1 MDHFHQKHILDM
13 ASLSKQ
19 EIDYIINTAITLKD
33 ISNRPIKKVPTLRG
47 KSIVHFF
54 HEPST
59 RTRTSFEIAAKRMS
73 ADTFSISASTSSM
86 TKGETLL
93 DTVNTL
99 QAMNPDIIVMRHSA
113 SGAPHFVSRKLLNA
127 SVINAGD
134 GMHAHPTQCLL
145 DMMTVREA
153 LGKIKDLKLSIIGD
167 IFHSRVARSN
177 IIGFTKMGAK
187 VTVAAPCTM
196 IPNGVDKL
204 GAQVAK
210 SLEDAVSNAD
220 IIMALRIQ
228 KERQSN
234 FFFPSEREYASFYGL
249 SYERLKSMN
258 KNAYIMHPG
267 PINRGVELSSDVADC
282 PESLIMKQVTNGV
295 AIRMALLYLLMGGTR
310 NAHSN

>member
-1 MDHFHQKHILDM
+1 MNHFHQKHILDM
-13 ASLSKQ
+13 TSLSVD
-19 EIDYIINTAITLKD
+19 EIDYIIKTATTLKE
-33 ISNRPIKKVPTLRG
+33 ISERPIKKVPTLRG

-86 TKGETLL
+86 TKGETLF

-113 SGAPHFVSRKLLNA
+113 SGAPHFVSRHLEA

-145 DMMTVREA
+145 DLMTAREA
-153 LGKIKDLKLSIIGD
+153 LGKIKGLKLAIIGD

-177 IIGFTKMGAK
+177 IIGFTKMGAS
-187 VTVAAPCTM
+187 VTVAAPLTM
-196 IPNGVDKL
+196 IPEGIDRM
-204 GAQVAK
+204 GARVAK
-210 SLEDAVSNAD
+210 SLEDAISDAD

-234 FFFPSEREYASFYGL
+234 FFFPTEREYANFFGL
-249 SYERLKSMN
+249 TYHRLKEMN
-258 KNAYIMHPG
+258 SNAYVMHPG
-267 PINRGVELSSDVADC
+267 PINRGVELTSDVADC
-282 PESLIMKQVTNGV
+282 SESLIMKQVTNGV

>member
-13 ASLSKQ
+13 VSLSKQ
-19 EIDYIINTAITLKD
+19 EIDYILSTASTLKD
-33 ISNRPIKKVPTLRG
+33 ISERPIKKVPTLRG

-59 RTRTSFEIAAKRMS
+59 RTRTSFEIAAKRLS

-99 QAMNPDIIVMRHSA
+99 QAMNPDIIVMRHSS
-113 SGAPHFVSRKLLNA
+113 SGAPHFVSRHLNA
-127 SVINAGD
+127 SIINAGD

-145 DMMTVREA
+145 DLMTVREA

-177 IIGFTKMGAK
+177 IIGFTKMGAE

-196 IPNGVDKL
+196 IPHGINKMGVR
-204 GAQVAK
+204 VAT
-210 SLEDAVSNAD
+210 SLADAVSNAD
-220 IIMALRIQ
+220 IVMALRIQ

-234 FFFPSEREYASFYGL
+234 FFFPSEREYANFFGL

-267 PINRGVELSSDVADC
+267 PINRGVELSSDIADAK
-282 PESLIMKQVTNGV
+282 ESLIMKQVTNGV

>member
-1 MDHFHQKHILDM
+1 MRRFHKKHILDM
-13 ASLSKQ
+13 TSLSVE
-19 EIDYIINTAITLKD
+19 EIEHILNTATTLRD
-33 ISNRPIKKVPTLRG
+33 ISERPIKKVPTLRG

-93 DTVNTL
+93 DTALTL

-113 SGAPHFVSRKLLNA
+113 SGAPHFVAKHLNA
-127 SVINAGD
+127 SIINAGD

-145 DMMTVREA
+145 DLMTAREA
-153 LGKIKDLKLSIIGD
+153 LGKIEGLKLSIIGD

-177 IIGFTKMGAK
+177 IVGFTKMGAK
-187 VTVAAPCTM
+187 VTVAGPCTM
-196 IPNGVDKL
+196 IPNGIDLL
-204 GAQVAK
+204 GAHVTN
-210 SLEDAVSNAD
+210 SLEEAVSEAD

-234 FFFPSEREYASFYGL
+234 FFFPTEREYAALYGL

-258 KNAYIMHPG
+258 KNAFIMHPG
-267 PINRGVELSSDVADC
+267 PINRGVELTSDIADC
-282 PESLIMKQVTNGV
+282 PESLILKQVTNGV
-295 AIRMALLYLLMGGTR
+295 AIRMALIFLLMGGTR
-310 NAHSN
+310 DAHST

>member
-13 ASLSKQ
+13 SSLSKQ
-19 EIDYIINTAITLKD
+19 EIDYIINTATTLKG
-33 ISNRPIKKVPTLRG
+33 ISERPIKKVPTLRG

-86 TKGETLL
+86 IKGETLL
-93 DTVNTL
+93 DTVHTI
-99 QAMNPDIIVMRHSA
+99 QAMSPDIIVMRHSA
-113 SGAPHFVSRKLLNA
+113 SGAPHFVSKHLNA

-145 DMMTVREA
+145 DLMTAREA
-153 LGKIKDLKLSIIGD
+153 LGKINGLKVSIIGD

-177 IIGFTKMGAK
+177 IIGFTKMGAE

-196 IPNGVDKL
+196 IPQGIDKM
-204 GAQVAK
+204 GARVSN
-210 SLEDAVSNAD
+210 SLKEAVINAD

-234 FFFPSEREYASFYGL
+234 FFFPSEREYAAFFGMT
-249 SYERLKSMN
+249 YERLKSMN
-258 KNAYIMHPG
+258 KNAFIMHPG
-267 PINRGVELSSDVADC
+267 PINRGVELSSEIADC
-282 PESLIMKQVTNGV
+282 KESLIMKQVTNGV

-310 NAHSN
+310 DAHSN

>member
-19 EIDYIINTAITLKD
+19 EIDYIINTATTLKD
-33 ISNRPIKKVPTLRG
+33 ISERPIKKVPTLRG
-47 KSIVHFF
+47 RSIVHFF

-59 RTRTSFEIAAKRMS
+59 RTRTSFEIAAKRLS

-113 SGAPHFVSRKLLNA
+113 SGAPHFVSRHLNA
-127 SVINAGD
+127 SIINAGD

-145 DMMTVREA
+145 DLMTVREA
-153 LGKIKDLKLSIIGD
+153 LGKIKGLKLTIVGD

-196 IPNGVDKL
+196 IPQGIDKL
-204 GAQVAK
+204 GAHV
-210 SLEDAVSNAD
+210 STRFEDAVSNAD
-220 IIMALRIQ
+220 IVMALRIQ

-234 FFFPSEREYASFYGL
+234 FFFPSEREYANFFGL
-249 SYERLKSMN
+249 TNERLKSLN
-258 KNAYIMHPG
+258 KNALIMHPG
-267 PINRGVELSSDVADC
+267 PINRGVELSSDLADC
-282 PESLIMKQVTNGV
+282 PESLIMKQVTNGL